1 MEGLLSR
8 CIQSGKSV
16 QKHIQSPGTSFWVQP
31 SHPVLCRSP
40 ELGSDLKTKSIGV
53 CVVNLGRQSLETK
66 AFGNFLWT
74 VNVVGFPH
82 VEMKARH
89 IHLASVGSPSMFKN
103 ESLVYPLTFIIG
115 GRPGLPEMKASS
127 TQWLLWVTDM
137 NSWWDLETRSTAFQY
152 PSPSIIG
159 P

>member
-89 IHLASVGSPSMFKN
+89 IHLASVGSSPWVSIHVQKRKSCLPTDIHHRWSTWAPRNEGQLYSMASVGDRH
-103 ESLVYPLTFIIG
+103 ELLV
-115 GRPGLPEMKASS
+115 GLGD
-127 TQWLLWVTDM
+127 QVY
-137 NSWWDLETRSTAFQY
+137 RF
-152 PSPSIIG
+152 SISQS
-159 P
+159 